1 MKEQWIREGF
11 SNYYVV
17 KKEQKLTYEK
27 NILHYHTLRGLLP
40 CEFRMQDGEEYYYYE
55 TGIYTTLKDRINM
68 IDPQLFFAYLIE
80 IFEETESYLMDLDHL
95 KLEAEL
101 LFLDKEDRPVLCYLP
116 EYKKNIFEQLRN
128 FLEECIEMVSGND
141 KKKVRFYYEFHSF
154 LVKEKPNMRQMKEY
168 LEIHMKECREKS
180 DIKEIETPKVFE
192 EAKIEESYGSTTKIK
207 SVVKF
212 ICKSLFV
219 IICAGSFCGMI
230 YFFMQILNYG
240 FYYLFVIGLFASA
253 VGIVVGVYGFYK
265 LWKNEKNKNQNVD
278 LFQDKEGHTILL
290 DEKTTLL
297 EDEDKTV
304 LLMEEPMGKLI
315 SQLQGSEEILINDSE
330 FIIGSSMEGTDYQIN
345 GTGISRRH
353 LRFFRESGEI
363 YCEDLDSTN
372 GVKVNGRKIK
382 KAVLHDG
389 DCIKIGLEEFIFKE
403 NE

>member
-55 TGIYTTLKDRINM
+55 TGIYTTLKERINM

-180 DIKEIETPKVFE
+180 DIKNCTCAV
-192 EAKIEESYGSTTKIK
+192 SY
-207 SVVKF
+207 SV
-212 ICKSLFV
+212 
-219 IICAGSFCGMI
+219 
-230 YFFMQILNYG
+230 
-240 FYYLFVIGLFASA
+240 
-253 VGIVVGVYGFYK
+253 
-265 LWKNEKNKNQNVD
+265 
-278 LFQDKEGHTILL
+278 
-290 DEKTTLL
+290 
-297 EDEDKTV
+297 
-304 LLMEEPMGKLI
+304 
-315 SQLQGSEEILINDSE
+315 
-330 FIIGSSMEGTDYQIN
+330 
-345 GTGISRRH
+345 
-353 LRFFRESGEI
+353 
-363 YCEDLDSTN
+363 
-372 GVKVNGRKIK
+372 GRSPNL
-382 KAVLHDG
+382 A
-389 DCIKIGLEEFIFKE
+389 
-403 NE
+403 